1 MSKMISV
8 SQFKKVLENKPQ
20 EIARMVRVLPYMIEQ
35 EIKTTNN
42 KKVIDGLEKRLT
54 IAQGFYALSQI
65 GV

>member
-42 KKVIDGLEKRLT
+42 KKVINGLEKRLI

>member
-1 MSKMISV
+1 MSKMISIP
-8 SQFKKVLENKPQ
+8 QFKKILENKPQ
-20 EIARMVRVLPYMIEQ
+20 EIARMFRVLPYMIEQ

-42 KKVIDGLEKRLT
+42 KKVINGLEKRLI

>member
-20 EIARMVRVLPYMIEQ
+20 EIARMVRVLPHMIEQ

-54 IAQGFYALSQI
+54 IVQGFYALSQI
-65 GV
+65 EL

>member
-1 MSKMISV
+1 MISV

-54 IAQGFYALSQI
+54 IVQGFYALSQI
-65 GV
+65 EL

>member
-1 MSKMISV
+1 MISV

-20 EIARMVRVLPYMIEQ
+20 EIARMVRVLPHMIEQ

-54 IAQGFYALSQI
+54 IVQGFYALSQI
-65 GV
+65 EL

>member
-54 IAQGFYALSQI
+54 IVQGFYALSQI
-65 GV
+65 EL

>member
-1 MSKMISV
+1 MISV

-42 KKVIDGLEKRLT
+42 KKVIIGLEKTWANEYLNSKPK
-54 IAQGFYALSQI
+54 G
-65 GV
+65 

>member
-1 MSKMISV
+1 MISV

-42 KKVIDGLEKRLT
+42 KKVINGLEKRLI